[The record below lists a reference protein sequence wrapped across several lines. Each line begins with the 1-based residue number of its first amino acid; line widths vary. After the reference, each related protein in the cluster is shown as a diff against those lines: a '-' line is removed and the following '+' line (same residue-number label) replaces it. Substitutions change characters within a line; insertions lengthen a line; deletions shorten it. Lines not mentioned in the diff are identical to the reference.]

1 MISLICGIQN
11 MTQRN
16 LSTKQKQTHKH
27 REQTHGYQ
35 REEVQEAVNE
45 EFETSRCTLLYI
57 NQTNNKVLL
66 YGTRN

>member
-16 LSTKQKQTHKH
+16 LSTKQKQIHKH

-35 REEVQEAVNE
+35 REEVQEAVN